1 MLVTWLKTGALAGAI
16 TLAAGTAFAQS
27 AGQSPTG
34 QPPTTGQTPMGQ
46 PPTGTGNPGA
56 PGTMGGQDR
65 DTRAADQAAQSKKFV
80 EHMLM
85 ANMAEIQL
93 GQLAAQHAESDDVKA
108 FAQQMVTDHTKAN
121 EELKPIAQ
129 QLGLQEPTQLDGKH
143 QKLAD
148 KLAKLQGADFD
159 RQYMEA
165 MVDGHKKVVKE
176 TKRVADTGT
185 AGTSGHSGE
194 APGSTAATPPGSAGT
209 TGTSGATATSAE
221 EQAVTQFAS
230 KTLPIVQQHL
240 EHAQTIEQSI
250 GKKTK

>member
-1 MLVTWLKTGALAGAI
+1 MSRETAACFSLAGA
-16 TLAAGTAFAQS
+16 ASF
-27 AGQSPTG
+27 P
-34 QPPTTGQTPMGQ
+34 
-46 PPTGTGNPGA
+46 
-56 PGTMGGQDR
+56 
-65 DTRAADQAAQSKKFV
+65 AADGGGAAPFDPRSR
-80 EHMLM
+80 
-85 ANMAEIQL
+85 
-93 GQLAAQHAESDDVKA
+93 S
-108 FAQQMVTDHTKAN
+108 
-121 EELKPIAQ
+121 
-129 QLGLQEPTQLDGKH
+129 LQEPTQLDGKH

-176 TKRVADTGT
+176 TKRVADTGM

>member
-16 TLAAGTAFAQS
+16 TLAAGTAFAQTT
-27 AGQSPTG
+27 GQPGTMG
-34 QPPTTGQTPMGQ
+34 QPPTTGQSPTGQ

-56 PGTMGGQDR
+56 PGTMAGQDR
-65 DTRAADQAAQSKKFV
+65 DTRSEDQAAQSKKFV
-80 EHMLM
+80 QHMLLV
-85 ANMAEIQL
+85 NMAEIQL
-93 GQLAAQHAESDDVKA
+93 GQMAAQQATSDDVKA

-129 QLGLQEPTQLDGKH
+129 QLGIQEPTQLDSKH

-148 KLAKLQGADFD
+148 KLAKAQGADFD

-165 MVDGHKKVVKE
+165 MVDGHKNVVKD
-176 TKRVADTGT
+176 TKRMAGGNGT

-194 APGSTAATPPGSAGT
+194 APGSTPGT
-209 TGTSGATATSAE
+209 TGTSGATANGSRTTGAE

-230 KTLPIVQQHL
+230 KILPIVQQHL
-240 EHAQTIEQSI
+240 EHAQTIEQSL

>member
-1 MLVTWLKTGALAGAI
+1 
-16 TLAAGTAFAQS
+16 
-27 AGQSPTG
+27 
-34 QPPTTGQTPMGQ
+34 
-46 PPTGTGNPGA
+46 
-56 PGTMGGQDR
+56 MGGQDR

-93 GQLAAQHAESDDVKA
+93 GQLAAQHAESEDVKA

-129 QLGLQEPTQLDGKH
+129 QLGVQEPTQLDGKH

-148 KLAKLQGADFD
+148 KLAKVQGADFD

-165 MVDGHKKVVKE
+165 MVDGHKNVVKE
-176 TKRVADTGT
+176 TKRAAGGNGT
-185 AGTSGHSGE
+185 AGTSGYSGE
-194 APGSTAATPPGSAGT
+194 APGSTATARPGSAGT
-209 TGTSGATATSAE
+209 TGTSGSTANGSRPTGAE

-240 EHAQTIEQSI
+240 ERAQTIEQSI

>member
-1 MLVTWLKTGALAGAI
+1 
-16 TLAAGTAFAQS
+16 
-27 AGQSPTG
+27 
-34 QPPTTGQTPMGQ
+34 MGQ
-46 PPTGTGNPGA
+46 PPTGTGDPGA

-65 DTRAADQAAQSKKFV
+65 DTRAQDQAAQSKKFV

-93 GQLAAQHAESDDVKA
+93 GQLAAQHAASDDVKA

-129 QLGLQEPTQLDGKH
+129 QLGVQEPTQLDSKH

-148 KLAKLQGADFD
+148 KLAKAQGADFD

-165 MVDGHKKVVKE
+165 MVDGHKNVVKE
-176 TKRVADTGT
+176 TKRVAGSNGT
-185 AGTSGHSGE
+185 AGTSGHPGE
-194 APGSTAATPPGSAGT
+194 APGSTAATPGSAGT
-209 TGTSGATATSAE
+209 TGTSGATANGSKPTSAGD
-221 EQAVTQFAS
+221 QAVTQFAS
-230 KTLPIVQQHL
+230 KALPIVQQHL
-240 EHAQTIEQSI
+240 ERAQTIEQSI